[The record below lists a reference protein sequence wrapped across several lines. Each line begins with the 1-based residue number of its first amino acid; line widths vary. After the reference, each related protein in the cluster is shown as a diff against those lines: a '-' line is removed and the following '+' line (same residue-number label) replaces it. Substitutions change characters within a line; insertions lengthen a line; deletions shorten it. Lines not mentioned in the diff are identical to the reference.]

1 MYQESS
7 PLGRLKFA
15 LDEQPL
21 TVAPHMTVLDV
32 VTQMAAGDRYSSVS
46 PSSAPYALVVEKSQ
60 LLGWFTAEDLLSLV
74 AGQQPLDRLQIG
86 EVVIPPPLTLPIAEV
101 SEIASVLAVFQ
112 RYPIAYLTLT
122 DERGNFL
129 GIIRRDRLDHWFC
142 PKPQPAAI
150 NPQDSPLAPALSDVF
165 TERTAA
171 LLQTSDEFIAE
182 IVQRHH
188 AEAQLFRT
196 TAELQAIV
204 QAFPDLYFQV
214 EADGTIIDYHIG
226 QTDDLYVP
234 PETFLYR
241 RIEEVLPPEVSQQ
254 FTVAIAQVLQNQAL
268 TAVEYSLVMQGQI
281 KYFEARVI
289 AFLQTRVLVIVRDI
303 SDRKRAEAALRR
315 SEATQRVLL
324 DTIPDLMI
332 RMTHEGNYLDFLPA
346 KDFRMVMPTL
356 EMVGQNIYDIMP
368 LEIAQQRMRYIQQAL
383 QTGETQVYEY
393 ELIIDGQMQ
402 MEEARI
408 TTSGE
413 NEVLV
418 IVRDITA
425 RKQAE
430 KALQAQQ
437 EFLRHVIDTVPNLI
451 FVKDGQ
457 GRFTLVNQALARM
470 YGSTIENL
478 IGKTDADF
486 NPNLIEVEQFLQ
498 EDQRVIALKQ
508 EKLIPEETVT
518 DSNGNTYWFQTIK
531 KPLFTSDAQAYHV
544 LGIAT
549 DITRRKQAEADLQ
562 ALNEALE
569 LKVHE
574 RTQALQRAN
583 DQLRIEIAER
593 QQSDAALRLFDRA
606 IKASSN
612 GIVITDAQLP
622 SMPITYVNPAFERI
636 TGYSAAEALGR
647 NCQFLQGIDTDP
659 NAIAQ
664 IRTALRERHDCTVV
678 LRNYRKDGCA
688 FWNELSIAPIYD
700 YKGELTH
707 FVGVQTDISE
717 RRKIEEAL
725 QQQLA
730 AIEAATD
737 GISISNSKHKFVY
750 LNNAHVKLF
759 GYQNADE
766 LIGQTW
772 HKLYSEAESKRL
784 EQAIYPALKQNQSWH
799 GEAIAQRQDGSCFP
813 QEFSLTFLANGD
825 LVCVGR
831 DITERKQAEDQIRA
845 SLKEKEVLIKEI
857 HHRVKN
863 NLQVISSLLR
873 LQAGYIQNAQALEIF
888 QESQNRVKAMALLH
902 EKLYQSKDLANI
914 NFTEYVEGLINNLF
928 RSYGAR
934 SRGITVNLQIEA
946 IAVNLDAVIPCGLI
960 INELVSNSLKYAF
973 PENRSGIITVEVCS
987 CPNGIYELTVSDDG
1001 IGIVPGIDIQNTQ
1014 SLGLQLVHLLT
1025 EQLEGS
1031 IRLERSCGT
1040 SFKIT
1045 LDTLNFIGK
1054 ESLNDH

>member
-7 PLGRLKFA
+7 PLGRLKLA
-15 LDEQPL
+15 LDTSPL
-21 TVAPHMTVLDV
+21 TVAPHTPVLDV
-32 VTQMAAGDRYSSVS
+32 VAQMATGDRNSSLS
-46 PSSAPYALVVEKSQ
+46 PSAAAYALVVANSQ

-74 AGQQPLDRLQIG
+74 ASQQPLDRLPIG

-101 SEIASVLAVFQ
+101 PEITSVLAVFQ
-112 RYPIAYLTLT
+112 RYPIAYLTIT
-122 DERGNFL
+122 DEDGKFL
-129 GIIRRDRLDHWFC
+129 GIIRRDRIDHWLC
-142 PKPQPAAI
+142 LQPQSATTTPHSL
-150 NPQDSPLAPALSDVF
+150 PMVPVLSDVC
-165 TERTAA
+165 TERTVA
-171 LLQTSDEFIAE
+171 LLQTSDELIAE

-254 FTVAIAQVLQNQAL
+254 FTVAIAQALQTQAL
-268 TAVEYSLVMQGQI
+268 AAVEYSLAMQGQI
-281 KYFEARVI
+281 KHFEARI
-289 AFLQTRVLVIVRDI
+289 ISFLKARVLVIVRDI
-303 SDRKRAEAALRR
+303 SDRKRAEAALRK
-315 SEATQRVLL
+315 SEATQRALIN
-324 DTIPDLMI
+324 TIPDLMI
-332 RMTHEGNYLDFLPA
+332 RMTHEGEYLDFLPA
-346 KDFRMVMPTL
+346 KDFRMVMPSL
-356 EMVGQNIYDIMP
+356 EMVGKNIYDIMP

-393 ELIIDGQMQ
+393 ELLIDGLIQV
-402 MEEARI
+402 EEARI
-408 TTSGE
+408 TMSGE

-418 IVRDITA
+418 IVRDISD

-451 FVKDGQ
+451 FVKDQQ
-457 GRFTLVNQALARM
+457 GRFTLANEALARM
-470 YGSTIENL
+470 YGTTTENL
-478 IGKTDADF
+478 VGKTDGDF
-486 NPNLIEVEQFLQ
+486 NPNLPEVEQFLQ

-518 DSNGNTYWFQTIK
+518 DANGHTYWFQTIK
-531 KPLFTSDAQAYHV
+531 KPLFSSDGQARHI

-569 LKVHE
+569 LKVIE
-574 RTQALQRAN
+574 RTQALQQAN

-593 QQSDAALRLFDRA
+593 QHSEAALRLFDRA

-612 GIVITDAQLP
+612 GIVITDAQHP

-636 TGYSAAEALGR
+636 TGYTAEEALGR

-664 IRTALRERHDCTVV
+664 IRIALKERHDCTVV

-688 FWNELSIAPIYD
+688 FWNELSIAPIYNCE
-700 YKGELTH
+700 GELTH

-737 GISISNSKHKFVY
+737 GISISNSEHKFVY

-772 HKLYSEAESKRL
+772 HKLYSEAEAKRL
-784 EQAIYPALKQNQSWH
+784 EQSTYPALQQNQSWH

-873 LQAGYIQNAQALEIF
+873 LQAGYIQNTQALEIF
-888 QESQNRVKAMALLH
+888 QESQNRIKAMALLH
-902 EKLYQSKDLANI
+902 EKLYQSKDLTNI
-914 NFTEYVEGLINNLF
+914 NFTEYIEGVINNLF

-934 SRGITVNLQIEA
+934 SRGITAHLKIEA

-973 PENRSGIITVEVCS
+973 PQGRSGIITIEVFS
-987 CPNGIYELTVSDDG
+987 HSIGTYELTVSDNG
-1001 IGIVPGIDIQNTQ
+1001 IGISPNIDPQNTQ

-1025 EQLEGS
+1025 EQLEGV
-1031 IRLERSCGT
+1031 IQLDRSQGT

-1045 LDTLNFIGK
+1045 LNTLGLIGK
-1054 ESLNDH
+1054 ESLNDN